1 VSATELAASARRTYD
16 AIAEQYDDNWTR
28 HVHAQHAR
36 MTADLKLRPGE
47 LVVDIAAGAGV
58 TVDMLR
64 HTHPAPGVAVDPSS
78 AMLEKARQRAASEG
92 FTLTGLCT
100 TAQDF
105 LKDCDEGAFDVLS
118 LRFGLAYIDW
128 EHDLPNLAR
137 PVRKGSGRIG
147 LLTNLA
153 TSAPQALS
161 TYHAFMDELGMEKAW
176 PPVPKD
182 TAQIAALLSEGGVEV
197 VSQWSERVRIW
208 FDNGMLA
215 ADWLTQSGYITSKAL
230 DEFPP
235 ELLAMLKPVFAAK
248 LEDDFGVDGRVP
260 FDFDIGGVV
269 GVRR

>member
-1 VSATELAASARRTYD
+1 VSVTQLSSSIPHTYD
-16 AIAEQYDDNWTR
+16 AIAEQYDDHWTR
-28 HVHAQHAR
+28 HVQTQHAR
-36 MTADLKLRPGE
+36 LTADLELRSGE
-47 LVVDIAAGAGV
+47 RLVDIAAGAGV
-58 TVDMLR
+58 TVEMLK

-78 AMLEKARQRAASEG
+78 AMLEKARQRAAREG
-92 FTLTGLCT
+92 FALTGLCT
-100 TAQDF
+100 TAQEF
-105 LKDCDEGAFDVLS
+105 LRDCDEQSFDVLS
-118 LRFGLAYIDW
+118 LRFGLAYVDW
-128 EHDLPNLAR
+128 ERDLPTLAK

-153 TSAPQALS
+153 TSAPQALR

-176 PPVPKD
+176 PPVPRD
-182 TAQIAALLSEGGVEV
+182 TAQIASLLEAGGVEV

-215 ADWLTQSGYITSKAL
+215 ADWLTQSGYIASKAL

-235 ELLAMLKPVFAAK
+235 ELLAMLKPVFAKK
-248 LEDDFGVDGRVP
+248 LEDDYAVDGRVP